1 MIANT
6 SDQPFV
12 FVMYL
17 AWGLVCALLFD
28 IWRRLSDKFKGKIAV
43 VVGDI
48 ILGAVL
54 CASTLVVNLLF
65 NYGQFRLYYIPTMF
79 GGFVIYYKFFRALLD
94 KGVVSLYN
102 LFTSKGV
109 NEDEQT
115 ISR

>member
-17 AWGLVCALLFD
+17 AWGLVCGFLFHM
-28 IWRRLSDKFKGKIAV
+28 WQKCIATWV
-43 VVGDI
+43 I
-48 ILGAVL
+48 
-54 CASTLVVNLLF
+54 NLLF
-65 NYGQFRLYYIPTMF
+65 NYGQFRLYYIPAMF
-79 GGFVIYYKFFRALLD
+79 GGFVIYYKFFGALLD

-109 NEDEQT
+109 NKDEQT

>member
-17 AWGLVCALLFD
+17 AWGLVCGFLFHMWQKLSAKFPKPAVIAGDSLLG
-28 IWRRLSDKFKGKIAV
+28 ISLCIATWV
-43 VVGDI
+43 I
-48 ILGAVL
+48 
-54 CASTLVVNLLF
+54 NLLL
-65 NYGQFRLYYIPTMF
+65 NYGQFRLYYIPAMF
-79 GGFVIYYKFFRALLD
+79 GGFVIYYKFFGALLD

-109 NEDEQT
+109 NKDEQT

>member
-12 FVMYL
+12 FVLYL
-17 AWGLVCALLFD
+17 AWGLVCGFLCHM
-28 IWRRLSDKFKGKIAV
+28 WQKLSAKFPKP
-43 VVGDI
+43 
-48 ILGAVL
+48 AVL
-54 CASTLVVNLLF
+54 AGDRLLGISLCIATWVINLLF
-65 NYGQFRLYYIPTMF
+65 NYGQFRLYYIPAMF
-79 GGFVIYYKFFRALLD
+79 GGFVIYYKFFGALLD

-109 NEDEQT
+109 NKDEQT